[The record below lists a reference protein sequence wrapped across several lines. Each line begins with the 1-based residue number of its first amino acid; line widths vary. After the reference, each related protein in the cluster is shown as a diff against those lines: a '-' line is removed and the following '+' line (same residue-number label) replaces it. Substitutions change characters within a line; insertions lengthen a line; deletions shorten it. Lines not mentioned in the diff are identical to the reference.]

1 MLSLKNISKKYD
13 DTTILE
19 DISFTCEKGDIVG
32 LIGSSGSGKT
42 TLLRI
47 ISGLETPDSGII
59 KINNEIVNDKLLYV
73 SPEKRDCSLVFQ
85 DFALF
90 PNMTISDNIFFGKGS
105 INNNELIHD
114 LIQFCGLESLLDRYP
129 HEASGGEQQRVA
141 LVRAL
146 SINPSL
152 LLLDEPLSH
161 LDSDLKQNIRNE
173 LINLFEKVKTTTLF
187 VSHDIEDAMTM
198 ANKVVVLKDGL
209 VEQKGSPSDIYSRPL
224 NRYVAKLFGKTN
236 IVAARHAPKSYH
248 RFFDKTLREDAV
260 SIRPHQI
267 KLVTSKLSKQK
278 TTIDGKI
285 ISKKFY
291 GSFQEIIVK
300 SEDLSLAIHLEP
312 ERKINIG
319 DKIKFCMDL

>member
-13 DTTILE
+13 DTMILE

-47 ISGLETPDSGII
+47 ISGLETPDSGTIQL
-59 KINNEIVNDKLLYV
+59 NNEIINDKLFCI

-90 PNMTISDNIFFGKGS
+90 PNMTISNNIFFGKS
-105 INNNELIHD
+105 TLKNKDLIHD
-114 LIQFCGLESLLDRYP
+114 LIQFCNLENLLDRYP
-129 HEASGGEQQRVA
+129 HEISGGEQQRVA

-173 LINLFEKVKTTTLF
+173 LINLFEKVKATTLF

-209 VEQKGSPSDIYSRPL
+209 VEQVGSPNNIFNKPI
-224 NRYVAKLFGKTN
+224 NRYVAKLFGKSN
-236 IVAARHAPKSYH
+236 IIPYKLAPKSCFKFYD
-248 RFFDKTLREDAV
+248 RELNEDAV
-260 SIRPHQI
+260 SIRPHQFTLL
-267 KLVTSKLSKQK
+267 KNSDKKKNTF
-278 TTIDGKI
+278 DGI
-285 ISKKFY
+285 ILNKKSF
-291 GSFQEIIVK
+291 GSFQEILVDSDGLKLVMHFQNNETI
-300 SEDLSLAIHLEP
+300 EINQ
-312 ERKINIG
+312 KIRFFIAP
-319 DKIKFCMDL
+319 

>member
-13 DTTILE
+13 DTTILK

-47 ISGLETPDSGII
+47 ISGLETPESGTIQL
-59 KINNEIVNDKLLYV
+59 NNEMINDKLLCI

-90 PNMTISDNIFFGKGS
+90 PNMTISDNIFFGKNS
-105 INNNELIHD
+105 IKNNDLIHD

-198 ANKVVVLKDGL
+198 ANKVVVLKDGF
-209 VEQKGSPSDIYSRPL
+209 VEQIGSPSNIYDQPI
-224 NRYVAKLFGKTN
+224 NRYVAKLFGKSN
-236 IVAARHAPKSYH
+236 IIPSKLAPKSY
-248 RFFDKTLREDAV
+248 FKFYDKELNEDAV
-260 SIRPHQI
+260 SIRPHQFTLL
-267 KLVTSKLSKQK
+267 KNSDKNKKVF
-278 TTIDGKI
+278 DGI
-285 ISKKFY
+285 ISSRKSF
-291 GSFQEIIVK
+291 GSFQEILV
-300 SEDLSLAIHLEP
+300 DAYGLEFVMHFQN
-312 ERKINIG
+312 EEKLEINQKIRFFIAP
-319 DKIKFCMDL
+319 

>member
-47 ISGLETPDSGII
+47 ISGLETPDTGTI
-59 KINNEIVNDKLLYV
+59 KLNNEIVNDKLLYV

-90 PNMTISDNIFFGKGS
+90 PNMTISDNIFFGKNS
-105 INNNELIHD
+105 IKNND
-114 LIQFCGLESLLDRYP
+114 LINDLILFCNLENLLDRYP
-129 HEASGGEQQRVA
+129 HEISGGEQQRVA

-209 VEQKGSPSDIYSRPL
+209 VEQVGSPNDIFNKPI
-224 NRYVAKLFGKTN
+224 NRYVAKLFGKSN
-236 IVAARHAPKSYH
+236 IIPSKLAPKTCFKFYD
-248 RFFDKTLREDAV
+248 RELNEDAV
-260 SIRPHQI
+260 SIRPHQFTLL
-267 KLVTSKLSKQK
+267 KKSNKKKNTF
-278 TTIDGKI
+278 DGI
-285 ISKKFY
+285 ISSIKSF
-291 GSFQEIIVK
+291 GNFQEILVDSDGLK
-300 SEDLSLAIHLEP
+300 QLVMHFQNDEKLEINQ
-312 ERKINIG
+312 KIRFFIAP
-319 DKIKFCMDL
+319 

>member
-13 DTTILE
+13 NTTILK

-47 ISGLETPDSGII
+47 ISGLETPDSGTIQL
-59 KINNEIVNDKLLYV
+59 NNEMINDKLLCI

-90 PNMTISDNIFFGKGS
+90 PNMTISDNIFFGKNS
-105 INNNELIHD
+105 IKNNDLIHD

-187 VSHDIEDAMTM
+187 VTHDIEDAMTM

-209 VEQKGSPSDIYSRPL
+209 VEQIGSPSNIYDQPI
-224 NRYVAKLFGKTN
+224 NRYVAKLFGKSN
-236 IVAARHAPKSYH
+236 IIPSKLAPKSY
-248 RFFDKTLREDAV
+248 FKFYDKELNEDAV
-260 SIRPHQI
+260 SIRPHQFTLL
-267 KLVTSKLSKQK
+267 KNSDKNKKVF
-278 TTIDGKI
+278 DGI
-285 ISKKFY
+285 ISSRKSF
-291 GSFQEIIVK
+291 GSFQEILV
-300 SEDLSLAIHLEP
+300 DAYGLEFVMHFQN
-312 ERKINIG
+312 EEKLEINKKIRFFIAP
-319 DKIKFCMDL
+319 

>member
-13 DTTILE
+13 NTMILK

-47 ISGLETPDSGII
+47 ISGLETPESGTIQL
-59 KINNEIVNDKLLYV
+59 NNEMINDKLLCI

-90 PNMTISDNIFFGKGS
+90 PNMTISDNIFFGKNS
-105 INNNELIHD
+105 IKNNDLIHD

-187 VSHDIEDAMTM
+187 VTHDIEDAMTM

-209 VEQKGSPSDIYSRPL
+209 VEQIGSPSNIYDQPI
-224 NRYVAKLFGKTN
+224 NRYVAKLFGKSN
-236 IVAARHAPKSYH
+236 IIPSKLAPKSY
-248 RFFDKTLREDAV
+248 FKFYDKELNEDAV
-260 SIRPHQI
+260 SIRPHQFTLL
-267 KLVTSKLSKQK
+267 KNSDKNKKVF
-278 TTIDGKI
+278 DGI
-285 ISKKFY
+285 ISSRKSF
-291 GSFQEIIVK
+291 GSFQEILVDADGLK
-300 SEDLSLAIHLEP
+300 FVMHFQNEEKLEINQ
-312 ERKINIG
+312 KIRFFIAP
-319 DKIKFCMDL
+319 

>member
-47 ISGLETPDSGII
+47 ISGLETPDTGTI
-59 KINNEIVNDKLLYV
+59 KLNNEIVNDKLLCI

-90 PNMTISDNIFFGKGS
+90 PNMTIGNNIFFGKS
-105 INNNELIHD
+105 SLKNKDLIHD
-114 LIQFCGLESLLDRYP
+114 LIQFCNLENLLDRYP
-129 HEASGGEQQRVA
+129 HEISGGEQQRVA

-198 ANKVVVLKDGL
+198 AKKVIVLKDGL
-209 VEQKGSPSDIYSRPL
+209 VEQIGSPSNIYNQPI
-224 NRYVAKLFGKTN
+224 NRYVAKLFGKSN
-236 IVAARHAPKSYH
+236 IIPSKLAPKSY
-248 RFFDKTLREDAV
+248 FKFYDKELNEGAV
-260 SIRPHQI
+260 SIRPHQFTLL
-267 KLVTSKLSKQK
+267 KNSDMKKNTFN
-278 TTIDGKI
+278 GI
-285 ISKKFY
+285 ISSRKSF
-291 GSFQEIIVK
+291 GSFQEILVDADRLK
-300 SEDLSLAIHLEP
+300 FVMHFQNEEKLEINQ
-312 ERKINIG
+312 KIRFFITP
-319 DKIKFCMDL
+319 

>member
-13 DTTILE
+13 NTMILK

-47 ISGLETPDSGII
+47 ISGLETPDSGTIQL
-59 KINNEIVNDKLLYV
+59 NNEMINDKLLCI

-90 PNMTISDNIFFGKGS
+90 PNMTISDNIFFGKNS
-105 INNNELIHD
+105 IKNNDLIHD

-209 VEQKGSPSDIYSRPL
+209 VEQIGSPSNIYDQPI
-224 NRYVAKLFGKTN
+224 NRYVAKLFGKSN
-236 IVAARHAPKSYH
+236 IIPSKLAPKSY
-248 RFFDKTLREDAV
+248 FKFYDKELNEDAV
-260 SIRPHQI
+260 SIRPHQFTLLKNSDKKKKI
-267 KLVTSKLSKQK
+267 F
-278 TTIDGKI
+278 DGI
-285 ISKKFY
+285 ISSRKSF
-291 GSFQEIIVK
+291 GSFQEILVDADGLK
-300 SEDLSLAIHLEP
+300 FVMHFQNEEKLEINQ
-312 ERKINIG
+312 KIRFFITP
-319 DKIKFCMDL
+319 

>member
-13 DTTILE
+13 NTMILK

-47 ISGLETPDSGII
+47 ISGLETPDSGTIQL
-59 KINNEIVNDKLLYV
+59 NNEMINDKLLCI

-90 PNMTISDNIFFGKGS
+90 PNMTISDNIFFGKNS
-105 INNNELIHD
+105 IKNNDLIHD

-209 VEQKGSPSDIYSRPL
+209 VEQIGSPSNIYDQPM
-224 NRYVAKLFGKTN
+224 NRYVAKLFGKSN
-236 IVAARHAPKSYH
+236 IIPSKLAPKSY
-248 RFFDKTLREDAV
+248 FKFYDKELNEDAV
-260 SIRPHQI
+260 SIRPHQFTLLKNSDKKKKI
-267 KLVTSKLSKQK
+267 F
-278 TTIDGKI
+278 DGI
-285 ISKKFY
+285 ISSRKSF
-291 GSFQEIIVK
+291 GSFQEILVDADGLK
-300 SEDLSLAIHLEP
+300 FVMHFQNEEKLEINQ
-312 ERKINIG
+312 KIRFFIAP
-319 DKIKFCMDL
+319 

>member
-13 DTTILE
+13 NTTILK

-47 ISGLETPDSGII
+47 ISGLETPDSGTIQL
-59 KINNEIVNDKLLYV
+59 NNEMINDKLLCI

-90 PNMTISDNIFFGKGS
+90 PNMTISDNIFFGKNS
-105 INNNELIHD
+105 IKNNDLIHD

-198 ANKVVVLKDGL
+198 ANKVVVLKDGF
-209 VEQKGSPSDIYSRPL
+209 VEQIGSPSNIYDQPI
-224 NRYVAKLFGKTN
+224 NRYVAKLFGKSN
-236 IVAARHAPKSYH
+236 IIPSKLAPKSY
-248 RFFDKTLREDAV
+248 FKFYDKELNEDAV
-260 SIRPHQI
+260 SIRPHQFTLLKNSDKKKKI
-267 KLVTSKLSKQK
+267 F
-278 TTIDGKI
+278 DGI
-285 ISKKFY
+285 ISSRKSF
-291 GSFQEIIVK
+291 GSFQEILVDADGLK
-300 SEDLSLAIHLEP
+300 FVMHFQNEEKLEINQ
-312 ERKINIG
+312 KIRFFITP
-319 DKIKFCMDL
+319 

>member
-13 DTTILE
+13 NTMILK
-19 DISFTCEKGDIVG
+19 DISFNCEKGDIVG

-47 ISGLETPDSGII
+47 ISGLETPDSGTIQL
-59 KINNEIVNDKLLYV
+59 NNEMINDKLLCI

-90 PNMTISDNIFFGKGS
+90 PNMTISDNIFFGKNS
-105 INNNELIHD
+105 IKNNDLIHD

-198 ANKVVVLKDGL
+198 ANKVVVLKDGF
-209 VEQKGSPSDIYSRPL
+209 VEQIGSPSNIYDQPI
-224 NRYVAKLFGKTN
+224 NRYVAKLFGKSN
-236 IVAARHAPKSYH
+236 IIPSKLAPKSY
-248 RFFDKTLREDAV
+248 FKFYDKELNEDAV
-260 SIRPHQI
+260 SIRPHQFTLLKNSDEKKKI
-267 KLVTSKLSKQK
+267 F
-278 TTIDGKI
+278 DGI
-285 ISKKFY
+285 ISSRKSF
-291 GSFQEIIVK
+291 GSFQEILV
-300 SEDLSLAIHLEP
+300 DAYGLEFVMHFQN
-312 ERKINIG
+312 EEKLEINQKIRFFITP
-319 DKIKFCMDL
+319 

>member
-13 DTTILE
+13 NTTILK

-47 ISGLETPDSGII
+47 ISGLETPDSGTIQL
-59 KINNEIVNDKLLYV
+59 NNEMINDKLLCI

-90 PNMTISDNIFFGKGS
+90 PNMTISDNIFFGKNS
-105 INNNELIHD
+105 IKNNDLIHD

-187 VSHDIEDAMTM
+187 VTHDIEDAMTM

-209 VEQKGSPSDIYSRPL
+209 VEQIGSPSNIYDQPI
-224 NRYVAKLFGKTN
+224 NRYVAKLFGKSN
-236 IVAARHAPKSYH
+236 IIPSKLAPKSY
-248 RFFDKTLREDAV
+248 FKFYDKELNEDAV
-260 SIRPHQI
+260 SIRPHQFTLLKNSDKKKKI
-267 KLVTSKLSKQK
+267 F
-278 TTIDGKI
+278 DGL
-285 ISKKFY
+285 ISSRKSF
-291 GSFQEIIVK
+291 GSFQEILVDADGLK
-300 SEDLSLAIHLEP
+300 FVMHFQNEEKLEINQ
-312 ERKINIG
+312 KIRFFITP
-319 DKIKFCMDL
+319 

>member
-13 DTTILE
+13 NTTILE

-59 KINNEIVNDKLLYV
+59 KLNYKIVNDKLLCK

-90 PNMTISDNIFFGKGS
+90 PNMTISDNIFFGKNS
-105 INNNELIHD
+105 IKNNDLIND
-114 LIQFCGLESLLDRYP
+114 LIQFCNLENLLDRYP
-129 HEASGGEQQRVA
+129 HEISGGEQQRVA

-152 LLLDEPLSH
+152 LLLDEPLSQ

-209 VEQKGSPSDIYSRPL
+209 VEQVGSPNNIFNKPT
-224 NRYVAKLFGKTN
+224 NRYVAKLFGKSN
-236 IVAARHAPKSYH
+236 IIPYKLAPKSCFKFYD
-248 RFFDKTLREDAV
+248 RELIEDAV
-260 SIRPHQI
+260 SIRPHQFTLL
-267 KLVTSKLSKQK
+267 KNSDKKKNTF
-278 TTIDGKI
+278 DGI
-285 ISKKFY
+285 ILNKKSF
-291 GSFQEIIVK
+291 GSFQEILVDSDGLKLVMHFQNDEKLEINQKIRFFIV
-300 SEDLSLAIHLEP
+300 L
-312 ERKINIG
+312 
-319 DKIKFCMDL
+319 

>member
-13 DTTILE
+13 DTTILK

-47 ISGLETPDSGII
+47 ISGLETPESGTIQL
-59 KINNEIVNDKLLYV
+59 NNEMINDKLLCI

-90 PNMTISDNIFFGKGS
+90 PNMTISDNIFFGKNS
-105 INNNELIHD
+105 IKNNDLIYD

-187 VSHDIEDAMTM
+187 VTHDIEDAMTM

-209 VEQKGSPSDIYSRPL
+209 VEQIGSPSNIYDQPI
-224 NRYVAKLFGKTN
+224 NRYVAKLFGKSN
-236 IVAARHAPKSYH
+236 IIPSKLAPKSY
-248 RFFDKTLREDAV
+248 FKFYDKELNEDAV
-260 SIRPHQI
+260 SIRPHQFTLL
-267 KLVTSKLSKQK
+267 KNSDKNKKVF
-278 TTIDGKI
+278 DGI
-285 ISKKFY
+285 ISSRKSF
-291 GSFQEIIVK
+291 GSFQEILVDADGLK
-300 SEDLSLAIHLEP
+300 FVMHFQNEEKLEINQ
-312 ERKINIG
+312 KIRFFIAP
-319 DKIKFCMDL
+319 

>member
-13 DTTILE
+13 NTTILK

-47 ISGLETPDSGII
+47 ISGLETPDSGTIQL
-59 KINNEIVNDKLLYV
+59 NNEMINDKLLCI

-90 PNMTISDNIFFGKGS
+90 PNMTISDNIFFGKNS
-105 INNNELIHD
+105 IKNNDLIHD

-187 VSHDIEDAMTM
+187 VTHDIEDAMTM

-209 VEQKGSPSDIYSRPL
+209 VEQIGSPSNIYDQPM
-224 NRYVAKLFGKTN
+224 NRYVAKLFGKSN
-236 IVAARHAPKSYH
+236 IVPSKLAPKSY
-248 RFFDKTLREDAV
+248 FKFYDKELNEDAV
-260 SIRPHQI
+260 SIRPHQFTLLKNSDKKKKI
-267 KLVTSKLSKQK
+267 F
-278 TTIDGKI
+278 DGL
-285 ISKKFY
+285 ISSRKSF
-291 GSFQEIIVK
+291 GSFQEILVDADGLK
-300 SEDLSLAIHLEP
+300 FVMHFQNEEKLEINQ
-312 ERKINIG
+312 KIRFFIAP
-319 DKIKFCMDL
+319 

>member
-47 ISGLETPDSGII
+47 ISGLETPDTGTI
-59 KINNEIVNDKLLYV
+59 KLNNEIVNDKLLYV

-90 PNMTISDNIFFGKGS
+90 PNMTISDNIFFGKNS
-105 INNNELIHD
+105 IKNSD
-114 LIQFCGLESLLDRYP
+114 LINDLILFCNLENLLDRYP
-129 HEASGGEQQRVA
+129 HEISGGEQQRVA

-209 VEQKGSPSDIYSRPL
+209 VEQVGSPNDIFNKPI
-224 NRYVAKLFGKTN
+224 NRYVAKLFGKSN
-236 IVAARHAPKSYH
+236 IIPSKLAPKTCFKFYD
-248 RFFDKTLREDAV
+248 RELNEDAV
-260 SIRPHQI
+260 SIRPHQFTLL
-267 KLVTSKLSKQK
+267 KKSNKKKNTF
-278 TTIDGKI
+278 DGI
-285 ISKKFY
+285 ISSRKSF
-291 GSFQEIIVK
+291 GSFQEILVDADGLK
-300 SEDLSLAIHLEP
+300 FVMHFQNEEKLEIDQQIRFFITP
-312 ERKINIG
+312 
-319 DKIKFCMDL
+319 

>member
-13 DTTILE
+13 DTMILE

-47 ISGLETPDSGII
+47 ISGLETPDSGTIQL
-59 KINNEIVNDKLLYV
+59 NNEMINDKLLCI

-90 PNMTISDNIFFGKGS
+90 PNMTIRNNIFFGKS
-105 INNNELIHD
+105 TLKNKDLIND
-114 LIQFCGLESLLDRYP
+114 LIQFCDLENLLDRYP
-129 HEASGGEQQRVA
+129 HEISGGEQQRVA

-198 ANKVVVLKDGL
+198 ANKVIVLKDGL
-209 VEQKGSPSDIYSRPL
+209 VEQIDSPSNIYDQPM
-224 NRYVAKLFGKTN
+224 NRYVAKLFGKSN
-236 IVAARHAPKSYH
+236 IIPYELAPKSCFKFYD
-248 RFFDKTLREDAV
+248 RELNEDAV
-260 SIRPHQI
+260 SIRPHQFTLL
-267 KLVTSKLSKQK
+267 KNSDKKKNTF
-278 TTIDGKI
+278 DGI
-285 ISKKFY
+285 ISSKKSF
-291 GSFQEIIVK
+291 GSFQEILVDSDGLK
-300 SEDLSLAIHLEP
+300 LVMHFQNDEKLEINQ
-312 ERKINIG
+312 KIRFFIAP
-319 DKIKFCMDL
+319 

>member
-1 MLSLKNISKKYD
+1 MLSLKNISKKYN

-47 ISGLETPDSGII
+47 ISGLETPDYGTI
-59 KINNEIVNDKLLYV
+59 KLNNEIVNDKLLCK

-90 PNMTISDNIFFGKGS
+90 PNMTISNNIFFGKS
-105 INNNELIHD
+105 SLKNKDLIHD
-114 LIQFCGLESLLDRYP
+114 LIQFCNLENLLDRYP
-129 HEASGGEQQRVA
+129 HEISGGEQQRVA

-209 VEQKGSPSDIYSRPL
+209 VEQVGSPNDIFNKPI
-224 NRYVAKLFGKTN
+224 NRYVAKLFGKSN
-236 IVAARHAPKSYH
+236 IIPSKLAPKTCFKFYD
-248 RFFDKTLREDAV
+248 RELNEDAV
-260 SIRPHQI
+260 SIRPHQFTLL
-267 KLVTSKLSKQK
+267 KNHDRKKNTF
-278 TTIDGKI
+278 DGI
-285 ISKKFY
+285 ISSIKSF
-291 GSFQEIIVK
+291 GNFQEILVDSDGLK
-300 SEDLSLAIHLEP
+300 LVMHFQNEEKLEINQ
-312 ERKINIG
+312 KIRFFITP
-319 DKIKFCMDL
+319 

>member
-13 DTTILE
+13 NTMILK

-47 ISGLETPDSGII
+47 ISGLETPDSGTIQL
-59 KINNEIVNDKLLYV
+59 NNEMINDKLLCI

-90 PNMTISDNIFFGKGS
+90 PNMTISDNIFFGKNS
-105 INNNELIHD
+105 IKNNDLIHD

-209 VEQKGSPSDIYSRPL
+209 VEQIGSPSNIYDQPI
-224 NRYVAKLFGKTN
+224 NRYVAKLFGKSN
-236 IVAARHAPKSYH
+236 IIPSKLAPKSY
-248 RFFDKTLREDAV
+248 FKFYDKELNEDAV
-260 SIRPHQI
+260 SIRPHQFTLLKNSDEKKKI
-267 KLVTSKLSKQK
+267 F
-278 TTIDGKI
+278 DGI
-285 ISKKFY
+285 ISSRKSF
-291 GSFQEIIVK
+291 GSFQEILVDADGLK
-300 SEDLSLAIHLEP
+300 FVMHFQNEEKLEINQ
-312 ERKINIG
+312 KIRFFITP
-319 DKIKFCMDL
+319 